1 MSQEALH
8 AAVHSSSKG
17 RPELTDEVFAKG
29 LADPGEAL
37 ATDVVVVH
45 SGQGSPFTQPSS
57 NENTTR
63 HDTRHTTHVSQA
75 RAHGGVWCCKTNERV
90 SLPSRSLL
98 PVVGRAQELDRAL
111 HVQIG

>member
-1 MSQEALH
+1 MSH
-8 AAVHSSSKG
+8 TTSGGKG
-17 RPELTDEVFAKG
+17 RPERTDEVFAKG

-37 ATDVVVVH
+37 ATDVVIVH

-57 NENTTR
+57 DENTTHDA
-63 HDTRHTTHVSQA
+63 HDTGQSGTRA
-75 RAHGGVWCCKTNERV
+75 RRRVVLYKANERV
-90 SLPSRSLL
+90 GLPSRSLL